1 MSYYSKYCI
10 GFFFFTHSR
19 THTVVAITEM
29 DVPRSAVNGQM
40 FGMRNHPIV
49 IIVVALSSIVVV
61 VHFLALLI
69 STCILPFVESSREEL
84 LLLERE
90 EARIGSSEDMTDI
103 HGNATTRTDMIF
115 MLDSRRSAIDRSEKL
130 MRKYVQLSW
139 LLSTGVGIVLFAV
152 NLPFIAFYK
161 FYSHSYIAAYVAI
174 AVLTPA
180 ALIITAFALRFYR
193 DLMSNKTDLL
203 ASDVEHINIMR
214 GRMAGGEESDDDQ
227 LDFDDELKPISRL
240 RSVSQFS
247 LDHLVVAV
255 HYDET
260 SKHDDDGD
268 EDGDDDSQDD
278 QRSSDYRPW

>member
-1 MSYYSKYCI
+1 MYILLLWVSVCSRSP
-10 GFFFFTHSR
+10 THYG
-19 THTVVAITEM
+19 VAVAITEM

-40 FGMRNHPIV
+40 FGMQNHPIV
-49 IIVVALSSIVVV
+49 IIVVTLSSIVVV

-90 EARIGSSEDMTDI
+90 ESHIGIPGTAEDITDI
-103 HGNATTRTDMIF
+103 HGNTTTRTDLIF
-115 MLDSRRSAIDRSEKL
+115 MLDSRRTAIDRSEKL

-139 LLSTGVGIVLFAV
+139 LLSTGVGIVLFAI

-193 DLMSNKTDLL
+193 DLISNKTDLL
-203 ASDVEHINIMR
+203 ASDIEHIDLMR
-214 GRMAGGEESDDDQ
+214 GRMAGGDDDSDDD
-227 LDFDDELKPISRL
+227 DVYDDDDGRLKPTSRL
-240 RSVSQFS
+240 RSISQFS
-247 LDHLVVAV
+247 LDHVVV
-255 HYDET
+255 PVQYDKNT
-260 SKHDDDGD
+260 KHDEEED
-268 EDGDDDSQDD
+268 ESEYNS
-278 QRSSDYRPW
+278 RSSDYRPW